1 MFDEMLII
9 NISVK
14 YQLTEYDGYQT
25 YFQELIIPGNDNRC
39 VKFIRICEIPLFVHT
54 SGASA
59 ENGVVYGER
68 VDGGNEG
75 EYFVCS

>member
-25 YFQELIIPGNDNRC
+25 YFQELIIPGNDNRR
-39 VKFIRICEIPLFVHT
+39 VKFIRICEIPLL
-54 SGASA
+54 SIGR
-59 ENGVVYGER
+59 ER
-68 VDGGNEG
+68 RKRRRLR
-75 EYFVCS
+75 